1 MEGTLVEKGES
12 EIAELEL
19 LRCGCGWTGTGVS
32 EDREEGLNRRL
43 KMISMMYGANI
54 KVDVIP

>member
-1 MEGTLVEKGES
+1 MEGTLVKKGES

-19 LRCGCGWTGTGVS
+19 LRCGCRWTGAGVS

-43 KMISMMYGANI
+43 KMMSVMYGANI
-54 KVDVIP
+54 KIDSIP